1 MTDQMYTQDMETMT
15 QTVETMTEQV
25 GKDFETLL
33 DLMPKPEVSVG
44 DTITEE
50 GFAEIKLKKSLINPA

>member
-1 MTDQMYTQDMETMT
+1 MT